1 MTIAMAGKLLL
12 IGLLG
17 SLTIANPVT
26 APDWFLAKRAA
37 LSDCLAAA
45 KIETSLPSTASWAK
59 DTQPWNSR
67 IAPVPAA
74 VVFPTDEKQVSA
86 AIKCAASAKT
96 KVTTLGGNRSFASM
110 GFGRNDGTMVI
121 NLVHM
126 KVLTFNE
133 GDQTFTYG
141 GPVTISEAA
150 KFVWNNHKRALMH
163 GRCPDVGMTG
173 IAFGGGFGTLSR
185 LHGTVLDD
193 IVAVRAVLANG
204 EIVDASAKENP
215 DLFWAVRGAASSV
228 ASVLTVTI
236 QTFEPPSTRVV
247 SYTIG
252 FPKELGDISLEQNA
266 ASLVGLQDWAQGK
279 DNVDNLSIRYKI
291 STNGSLSGFFYGSTE
306 EFNKVAQ
313 TLLAHLPKMAVLS
326 QQELDFW
333 ISENYTTPGLAEG
346 TNTERRYFYITS
358 VTVPSSHPLTLET
371 AKTLLQSTAFAP
383 KPAEGVASGLIDI
396 WGGALAKTIKP
407 DTSAWRHDNN
417 LLLVRWDLRGKLST
431 DTFSDAT
438 MKTLRENFYKFV
450 DAYEKDG
457 GVLGGFP
464 NYRDAEWS
472 VAQMAKYLFG
482 SNWSRLLKVK
492 QKLDPEG
499 VFDSDPQSVSVKA
512 IPGSYR

>member
-1 MTIAMAGKLLL
+1 MTLAMAGKLLL
-12 IGLLG
+12 VGLLS
-17 SLTIANPVT
+17 SLTIADPHT
-26 APDWFLAKRAA
+26 PKWFLAKRAA
-37 LSDCLAAA
+37 LCDCLAAA
-45 KIETSLPSTASWAK
+45 KIETSQPSTATWAH
-59 DTQPWNSR
+59 DTQAWNVR

-126 KVLTFNE
+126 KVMTYDE
-133 GDQTFTYG
+133 GTQTFTYG
-141 GPVTISEAA
+141 GPVTISDAA
-150 KFVWNNHKRALMH
+150 KFLWYNHKRAVMH

-193 IVAVRAVLANG
+193 IVAIRAVLANG
-204 EIVDASAKENP
+204 EIVDASAKENV
-215 DLFWAVRGAASSV
+215 DLFWAARGAASSV

-236 QTFEPPSTRVV
+236 QTFEPPSDKVI

-252 FPKELGDISLEQNA
+252 FPKVLGNISVEQDA
-266 ASLVGLQDWAQGK
+266 VALVGIQAWAQSK

-291 STNGSLSGFFYGSTE
+291 AMNASLSGFYYGSTE
-306 EFNKVAQ
+306 EFDKVAK
-313 TLLAHLPKMAVLS
+313 TLLEHLPQMTVLN
-326 QQELDFW
+326 QVEVDFW
-333 ISENYTTPGLAEG
+333 TSENYSTPGLAEG
-346 TNTERRYFYITS
+346 SNTDRRYFYITS
-358 VTVPSSHPLTLET
+358 VTVPESHPLTLDT
-371 AKTLLQSTAFAP
+371 AKALLQSTAFAE
-383 KPAEGVASGLIDI
+383 KPTEGVASGLIDL
-396 WGGALAKTIKP
+396 WGGPVARSVKP
-407 DTSAWRHDNN
+407 DTSAWRHDDN
-417 LLLVRWDLRGKLST
+417 LLLVRWDLRGKQST
-431 DTFSDAT
+431 DTFSNTT
-438 MKTLRENFYKFV
+438 MQNLRKNFYKFV

-472 VAQMAKYLFG
+472 VAQMAKYLYG

-492 QKLDPEG
+492 QTLDPKG
-499 VFDSDPQSVSVKA
+499 VFNSDPQAVPV
-512 IPGSYR
+512 